1 LTVLLDLSD
10 MKSLYL
16 FAVIALF
23 SMFTSA
29 QSIPVP
35 ENYKYKDAADYE
47 QYKANVVECLH
58 WFIDHKVSENPDQR
72 RQVYTFLLKW
82 CSGSPTVKIKLND
95 RVAKP
100 IFDDNN
106 FAYNP
111 DILMAY
117 IGGMALYLI
126 DLDGTRNEAD
136 VQMEGLKTVLQLY
149 ENNLSE
155 LAGSKAIQEYVKLNE
170 SGKLENWVK
179 SKLGT
184 K

>member
-1 LTVLLDLSD
+1 

-16 FAVIALF
+16 LVIVTLF
-23 SMFTSA
+23 STFASA
-29 QSIPVP
+29 QTIPVP
-35 ENYKYKDAADYE
+35 ENYKYKDEADYE
-47 QYKANVVECLH
+47 QYKTSAVECLH
-58 WFIDHKVSENPDQR
+58 WFIDHKVTENPDQR

-82 CSGSPTVKIKLND
+82 CSGSPTVKITLND
-95 RVAKP
+95 RIAKP

-106 FAYNP
+106 FIYNP

-126 DLDGTRNEAD
+126 DLHGTRNEAE
-136 VQMEGLKTVLQLY
+136 VQLEGLKTVLQLY
-149 ENNLSE
+149 ENNQSE
-155 LAGSKAIQEYVKLNE
+155 LAGSKAIQEYVKINE
-170 SGKLENWVK
+170 SGKLEGWVK